1 MPNISID
8 WLSFSCENFK
18 TANTQKL
25 LDFFYCVNDSFGVT
39 FEIKRGLYGFEF
51 QKISELGFSIFYG
64 NDNKTTLFQIH
75 GQGCSLID
83 SKYPGGVRQFLIDF
97 RKYFVSITRLD
108 LCADDFDGLLSIPT
122 IEKKVYSGMLR
133 GSARHVR
140 PFIPKDYNGNSV
152 SGGTIYVGVPQS
164 DTYIRIYDKQAQTGT
179 DHHWVR
185 VEIELKHKYAVD
197 VADMIINSQPEE
209 ISKLYCSIIYD
220 RVRFLSRKGSDTHT
234 ARDDRVCS
242 WWSKFLDG
250 CSVGLKLTRDDMP
263 SLSSVSAWLDRSVSP
278 SLAMAASAYGEDYV
292 KQLLANGS
300 DRMSLRHKNILAEY
314 AAEVRELRRDEEV
327 L

>member
-18 TANTQKL
+18 SDKTHKL
-25 LDFFYCVNDSFGVT
+25 LEFFYDINEAYGVT

-51 QKISELGFSIFYG
+51 QKISSCGFSIFYG

-83 SKYPGGVRQFLIDF
+83 SKYPGGIRQFLIDY

-108 LCADDFDGLLSIPT
+108 LCADDFDSLLSIPK
-122 IEKKVYSGMLR
+122 IETKIRLGMLR

-152 SGGTIYVGVPQS
+152 SGGTIYIGVPQS
-164 DTYIRIYDKQAQTGT
+164 DAYIRIYDKQAQTGT
-179 DHHWVR
+179 SAPWVR
-185 VEIELKHKYAVD
+185 VEIELKRKYAVD

-209 ISKLYCSIIYD
+209 ISKLYCSIVYD
-220 RVRFLSRKGSDTHT
+220 RIRFLSRKGSDSNTV
-234 ARDDRVCS
+234 RDDRVCS

-250 CSVGLKLTRDDMP
+250 CSVGLKLTRDDSP
-263 SLSSVSAWLDRSVSP
+263 SLSSVSAWLKRSVSP

-292 KQLLANGS
+292 KQLLSDGS